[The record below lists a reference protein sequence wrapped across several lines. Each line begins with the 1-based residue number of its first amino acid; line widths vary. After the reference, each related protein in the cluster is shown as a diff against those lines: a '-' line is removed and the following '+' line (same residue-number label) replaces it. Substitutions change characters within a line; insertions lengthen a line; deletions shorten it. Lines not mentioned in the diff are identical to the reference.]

1 MAIKYPK
8 IINSKEGNM
17 ANFIKEIVLW
27 LDQGLSVLTGGYA
40 DETLSA
46 RAYRRKW
53 VLGQK
58 LINMLFFWQVNHC
71 KTAYENEIFRRHMP
85 MEYR

>member
-1 MAIKYPK
+1 
-8 IINSKEGNM
+8 M

-46 RAYRRKW
+46 RAYHRKW
-53 VLGQK
+53 VFCQ
-58 LINMLFFWQVNHC
+58 N
-71 KTAYENEIFRRHMP
+71 
-85 MEYR
+85 